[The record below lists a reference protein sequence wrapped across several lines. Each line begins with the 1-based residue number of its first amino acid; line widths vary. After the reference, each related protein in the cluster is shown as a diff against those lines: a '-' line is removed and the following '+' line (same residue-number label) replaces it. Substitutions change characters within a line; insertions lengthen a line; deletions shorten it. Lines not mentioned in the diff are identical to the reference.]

1 MDRSISRPRRLAAA
15 AKLTMAGLVVAA
27 AGIVIQIASGAEYP
41 TVPPGPIILLATAGL
56 VAFGA
61 RWRWTI
67 IVGVIV
73 SLFLLAGGALAP
85 QTRDQLGDPTQVGVF
100 IGTVIQLLALVVALV
115 AGVAATRQS
124 YRTQTR
130 A

>member
-1 MDRSISRPRRLAAA
+1 
-15 AKLTMAGLVVAA
+15 
-27 AGIVIQIASGAEYP
+27 
-41 TVPPGPIILLATAGL
+41 
-56 VAFGA
+56 
-61 RWRWTI
+61 
-67 IVGVIV
+67 VIV
-73 SLFLLAGGALAP
+73 SAFLLVGGTLAP
-85 QTRDQLGDPTQVGVF
+85 QARDQLGDPSQVGVF